1 MNQNIELT
9 PGDVKALIA
18 AGGSFTIE
26 TFSTIPDNIK
36 PTDSVF
42 INMENT
48 DLGHGPVIDRGEA
61 VRRTV
66 KRLGRR
72 RRFWS
77 RKSLTQQVW
86 DLLGVPPGITEK
98 TARATMN
105 RQLKTMMEKGELLGV
120 HLSQ

>member
-26 TFSTIPDNIK
+26 TFITIPDNIK
-36 PTDSVF
+36 PTDSIF
-42 INMENT
+42 INMQDT
-48 DLGHGPVIDRGEA
+48 DLGHGPVINRGEA

-86 DLLGVPPGITEK
+86 DLLEVGRSGVTEK
-98 TARATMN
+98 TARATLN
-105 RQLKTMMEKGELLGV
+105 RQIKTMMENGELLGV
-120 HLSQ
+120 HLS